1 MARKKGNNYIID
13 EENKIVK
20 IELRR
25 KKKENLWTIID
36 LDDFDRVI
44 KNFGYTW
51 FSDYNK
57 VRNLFYVKT
66 CIYLG
71 MSKNGNGKYKC
82 ILLHKFILNYFGKNK
97 IDHINHDT
105 LDNRKCNLRIVENES
120 NTQNRKGKNKNNKSG
135 YRNVSKSGNTWI
147 VQLQVN
153 GKNTILGRFPLGKL
167 DEAAQFAEEMRQ
179 KYYGEYAGEA

>member
-25 KKKENLWTIID
+25 RKKENLWTIID
-36 LDDFDRVI
+36 LDDFDRVV

-57 VRNLFYVKT
+57 VRDLFYVKT

-71 MSKNGNGKYKC
+71 ASKNGNGNINAFYC
-82 ILLHKFILNYFGKNK
+82 TNLYSIILEK
-97 IDHINHDT
+97 IK
-105 LDNRKCNLRIVENES
+105 L
-120 NTQNRKGKNKNNKSG
+120 
-135 YRNVSKSGNTWI
+135 
-147 VQLQVN
+147 
-153 GKNTILGRFPLGKL
+153 TILIIIH
-167 DEAAQFAEEMRQ
+167 
-179 KYYGEYAGEA
+179 